1 MHHAPGKVERLS
13 ELETRAGRARKAA
26 SVKTVLALD
35 LALTTGFAVRKSNGL
50 VESGSFDCRGK
61 VRDLPG
67 ARWANFRRFLVDLKQ
82 ANPDLAAIHYEE
94 IIRHGPG
101 QVKSAHVFGALE
113 ALVEL
118 FAFHHQIEL
127 HAIGVGTWKKRFTGN
142 GAAKKDDVIAV
153 CRQLGFKP
161 VDDNEADALGIL
173 HCAVNACPVLTPSPK
188 AKALK
193 RPLIKPGPVLPEH
206 HDGQPF

>member
-1 MHHAPGKVERLS
+1 MHHAAGKVERLPQ
-13 ELETRAGRARKAA
+13 LETRAGRARKAD

-35 LALTTGFAVRKSNGL
+35 LALTTGFAVRKSTGR

-61 VRDLPG
+61 ARDLPG

-94 IIRHGPG
+94 IIRHGPN
-101 QVKSAHVFGALE
+101 QVASAHVFGALE

-161 VDDNEADALGIL
+161 IDDNESDALGIL
-173 HCAVNACPVLTPSPK
+173 HCAVNACPVLTPSPAPKK
-188 AKALK
+188 ATRRKSPAALFSA
-193 RPLIKPGPVLPEH
+193 
-206 HDGQPF
+206 DGGNPF

>member
-1 MHHAPGKVERLS
+1 MGGLR
-13 ELETRAGRARKAA
+13 
-26 SVKTVLALD
+26 VKTVLALD
-35 LALTTGFAVRKSNGL
+35 LALTTGFAVRKSTGR

-61 VRDLPG
+61 GRDLPG

-82 ANPDLAAIHYEE
+82 ANPDLVAIHYEE
-94 IIRHGPG
+94 IIRHGPN
-101 QVKSAHVFGALE
+101 QVASAHVFGALE

-142 GAAKKDDVIAV
+142 GAAKKPEVIAV

-161 VDDNEADALGIL
+161 GGFDEADAIGIL
-173 HCAVNACPVLTPSPK
+173 HCAIDACPVLTPSPAPK
-188 AKALK
+188 RARPAKPIPTAT
-193 RPLIKPGPVLPEH
+193 
-206 HDGQPF
+206 DGAPF